1 MFEKKPVEVG
11 EFRGDNIELEENSFI
26 ASSTDDHRECVD
38 NSKLDKPPAK
48 GYIFEEICVVSQQK
62 CPRAPRHVC
71 VNGGRGKYHK
81 GLIV

>member
-1 MFEKKPVEVG
+1 MG
-11 EFRGDNIELEENSFI
+11 GFRSNNVELEEISFI
-26 ASSTDDHRECVD
+26 ASSADDHCVSTD
-38 NSKLDKPPAK
+38 CSELEEPPTK

-62 CPRAPRHVC
+62 CPRAPCHVC

>member
-26 ASSTDDHRECVD
+26 AGSTNDQCVSTDCSE
-38 NSKLDKPPAK
+38 LEEPPTK

>member
-1 MFEKKPVEVG
+1 MG

-26 ASSTDDHRECVD
+26 ASSTDDRCKNVD
-38 NSKLDKPPAK
+38 YSKLDKPPAK